1 MFQGPDAA
9 MLISP
14 GHKRGDEVYVSED
27 VDGVHLAHGKGGQL
41 SLALHVDGDPSSV
54 HSHLGAL
61 LGDINHA
68 VVEDVFTLIA
78 RASASSPP
86 LIRSIISWP

>member
-27 VDGVHLAHGKGGQL
+27 VDGGPMGKE
-41 SLALHVDGDPSSV
+41 A
-54 HSHLGAL
+54 
-61 LGDINHA
+61 I
-68 VVEDVFTLIA
+68 
-78 RASASSPP
+78 SPLP
-86 LIRSIISWP
+86 FM